1 LTKQP
6 AELPHDAAQRRG
18 HIHSQELRYR
28 ELPVIGLLRVFI
40 VRHGETAWS
49 LSGQHTGHTDLALA
63 QSGEQAARKLG
74 PALEQIAFSMV
85 LTSPRLRARQTC
97 ELAGFGGRAQ
107 VDPDLAEWDYGAYE
121 GKRTAAIRLDRP
133 DWDIWRDGYPD
144 GETPAQ
150 VSVRADR
157 DVAHLRS
164 LVGAV
169 ALFSHGQ
176 FARVLAARWVGL
188 AACHGQH
195 FAFDPASISTLGF
208 EADDPD
214 RPVISL
220 WNASPAAL
228 GGVRSSRSIPC

>member
-107 VDPDLAEWDYGAYE
+107 VDPDLA
-121 GKRTAAIRLDRP
+121 

-157 DVAHLRS
+157 VVAHLRS